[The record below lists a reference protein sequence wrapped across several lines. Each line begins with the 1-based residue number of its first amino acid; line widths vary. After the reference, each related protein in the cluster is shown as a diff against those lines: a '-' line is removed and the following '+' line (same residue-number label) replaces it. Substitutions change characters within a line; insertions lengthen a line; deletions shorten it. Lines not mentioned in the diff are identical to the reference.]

1 MEVVTV
7 KDEWST
13 EFFLQIAKD
22 VLLMGVLKFYVRV
35 FLLILLMA
43 VLSLHYIPPELNFEP

>member
-22 VLLMGVLKFYVRV
+22 VLLMGV
-35 FLLILLMA
+35 
-43 VLSLHYIPPELNFEP
+43 SYIHIYWSIIPWT